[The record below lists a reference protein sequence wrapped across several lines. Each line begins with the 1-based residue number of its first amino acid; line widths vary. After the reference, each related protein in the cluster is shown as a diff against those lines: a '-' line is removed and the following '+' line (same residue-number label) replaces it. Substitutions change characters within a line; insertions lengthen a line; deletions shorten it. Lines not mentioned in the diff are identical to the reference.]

1 MSRESERIVE
11 QWGEQKELKKF
22 EEKLMKS
29 EKGMF
34 AKLMG
39 LEPKKKPPA
48 KKPKKK

>member
-22 EEKLMKS
+22 EEKMVKS

-34 AKLMG
+34 AKL
-39 LEPKKKPPA
+39 LNLQTKKKPPA
-48 KKPKKK
+48 KKKKK